1 MPSLRQLAAP
11 GENALLTHLPAA
23 ERDALLPLL
32 SPVPLELR
40 RVMQRID
47 EPLTHVWFPLN
58 GVCSMVSGM
67 ENGATVEVATVGREG
82 MVGIPLLLG
91 SARSMHEIFV
101 QVAGDAL
108 QMPADALR
116 EQLDRLPGLR
126 TVALRYALGLIAQ
139 ISQGSAC
146 NRLHPLEARCARWL
160 LMTHDRVAAD
170 SFALTQEF
178 LGQMLG
184 VTRPSVSV
192 AAGMLQKAGLI
203 RYTRGVVTI
212 LDRDRLEASSCECY
226 GIITGEMI
234 RLVRDRIG

>member
-1 MPSLRQLAAP
+1 MPSLRQLVAP
-11 GENALLTHLPAA
+11 GENALIAHLPAA
-23 ERDALLPLL
+23 ERDAFLPLL

-47 EPLTHVWFPLN
+47 EPLGHVWFPLN
-58 GVCSMVSGM
+58 GVCSMISAM
-67 ENGATVEVATVGREG
+67 EDGSTVEVATVGREG
-82 MVGIPLLLG
+82 LVGLPLLLG
-91 SARSMHEIFV
+91 SARSLHDIFV
-101 QVAGDAL
+101 QVEGNAL
-108 QMPADALR
+108 QMPADVFRA
-116 EQLDRLPGLR
+116 QLDRLPGLR
-126 TVALRYALGLIAQ
+126 TLALRYALALVGQ

-160 LMTHDRVAAD
+160 LMTHDRVGAD

-178 LGQMLG
+178 FGQMLG

-212 LDRDRLEASSCECY
+212 LDRDRLEAASCECY
-226 GIITGEMI
+226 GIITAELI
-234 RLVRDRIG
+234 RLVRDPTA